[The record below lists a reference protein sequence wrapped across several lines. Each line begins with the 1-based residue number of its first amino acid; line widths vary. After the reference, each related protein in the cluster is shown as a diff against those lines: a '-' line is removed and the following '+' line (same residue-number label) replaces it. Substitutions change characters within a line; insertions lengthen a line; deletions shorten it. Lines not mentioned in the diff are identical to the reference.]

1 MIEADG
7 FLALGFDG
15 RLSPVSGSSYA
26 TARVTALAACLLAA
40 RPASSVA
47 MLRAQIFALARAPG
61 AAGYVAQGFIA
72 NPTSRDRGICFAGGP
87 ISGV

>member
-26 TARVTALAACLLAA
+26 TARITALAACLLAA

-47 MLRAQIFALARAPG
+47 MLRAQIFALARPPG
-61 AAGYVAQGFIA
+61 AAGYVAQGLIDD
-72 NPTSRDRGICFAGGP
+72 PVDRNRGACFAGSP